1 MSTNHG
7 RFCWYDL
14 LTPEPEAAVGFY
26 TRVVGWK
33 TEQFREAPY
42 TMWATARGPIGG
54 VGELPQAA
62 KAMGAPP
69 HWRAYIEV
77 GDMTATVE
85 KAKALGATVLVPPT
99 DIPNTGDFAVL
110 ADPQGAVLALYH
122 SYSGSSEAERPPQTG
137 DVSWHELLTTDH
149 VAAWSFYST
158 LFGWE
163 KTEAMDMGPMGVYQ
177 MFGRNGISWGGM
189 FDKPPA
195 VEAPPFWLYYIKVDN
210 IDDTVQK
217 IKVNGGRVLNGPME
231 VPGGDQVAQC
241 MDPQGA
247 AFAIHGPGRK

>member
-1 MSTNHG
+1 MSSSHG

-14 LTPEPEAAVGFY
+14 LTPDPEAAVGFY
-26 TRVVGWK
+26 TRVIGWK
-33 TEQFREAPY
+33 TEQFRGGPY

-54 VGELPQAA
+54 VGELPEAA

-69 HWRAYIEV
+69 HWRAYVEV
-77 GDMTATVE
+77 GDLTSTLE
-85 KAKALGATVLVPPT
+85 KAKALGAAVLVPPT
-99 DIPNTGDFAVL
+99 QIPDAGAFAVL

-122 SYSGSSEAERPPQTG
+122 CGSGSSEPDRTPEVG

-149 VAAWSFYST
+149 VAAWGFYST

-177 MFGRNGISWGGM
+177 MFGRNGVSWGGM
-189 FDKPPA
+189 FNKPPE
-195 VEAPPFWLYYIKVDN
+195 VQAPPFWLYYIKVGDV
-210 IDDTVQK
+210 DGAVRRVRDA
-217 IKVNGGRVLNGPME
+217 GGQVLHGPAE
-231 VPGGDQVAQC
+231 VPGGDLIAQC

-247 AFAIHGPGRK
+247 AFAVHGPARK